1 MKSEPLLPSRVTV
14 AKRYG
19 YWSEL
24 LHEWLFLMERVNRLT
39 KGAHAA
45 YGHKERTNVGLFAA
59 AATANGWAAL
69 VECRSSKVSK
79 DQESGFY
86 EGRTDLMLWRGRR
99 FHEIEAKFLRV
110 PLTSRIHEKRLETS
124 SEKALADAAR
134 STQALRKS
142 DRTLAIN
149 FVVPTL
155 SEKQSLA
162 MSREEKTALVKGFV
176 NLIVDKNPEFYA
188 YTFLQD
194 VVAVGSKEK
203 GRRALGIIL
212 FGNEPSEV

>member
-1 MKSEPLLPSRVTV
+1 MKSVPLLPSHVKV

-39 KGAHAA
+39 KGEHAA

-69 VECRSSKVSK
+69 VECRSSKVAK
-79 DQESGFY
+79 DQTSDFY

-110 PLTSRIHEKRLETS
+110 PLTSRVHEKRLDSS

-155 SEKQSLA
+155 SAKQALA
-162 MSREEKTALVKGFV
+162 MPHEEKKRLVESFIS
-176 NLIVDKNPEFYA
+176 LIVAKNPEFYA
-188 YTFLQD
+188 YTFLHD
-194 VVAVGSKEK
+194 VVAVGSKE
-203 GRRALGIIL
+203 RRALGIVL